1 MKKAVYS
8 NRIDDQIIS
17 HENHMLSVYTQQ
29 IKKYMPVFEE
39 IGYSLK
45 VGLVWKSLS
54 RNITTFQRQSFQ
66 NGYQC
71 YVYCAVQKD
80 DKDVN
85 IPSTDG
91 EADYYSLSTAWMVS
105 SIYREFYR
113 LNVSL
118 CVSMDDVASD
128 LNDFLSQLKHIGLIA
143 E

>member
-29 IKKYMPVFEE
+29 IKKYIPVFEE
-39 IGYSLK
+39 IGCSLK
-45 VGLVWKSLS
+45 VGLMWKSLS
-54 RNITTFQRQSFQ
+54 RNTTTFHRESFQ

-71 YVYCAVQKD
+71 YIYCVVQKD

-128 LNDFLSQLKHIGLIA
+128 LKGFLSQLKHI